1 MKKKPLLFAASAAAV
16 LLGSCGP
23 FTSHWSAK
31 MFIHSNNS
39 HSASMSFDEFKGLI
53 VFNMRCKD
61 DTYNAL
67 TYDLKLTE
75 GKFNISYAYAEDD
88 VKEVITIEGTDTKEG
103 WIALPKEGEFY
114 LLVESEE
121 TSKTG
126 NFKFD
131 LKSYSDLLFA

>member
-1 MKKKPLLFAASAAAV
+1 
-16 LLGSCGP
+16 
-23 FTSHWSAK
+23 

-53 VFNMRCKD
+53 VFNMRCKN

-88 VKEVITIEGTDTKEG
+88 VKEVLTIEGTDTKEG
-103 WIALPKEGEFY
+103 WVALPKEGEFY

-121 TSKTG
+121 TSKSG
-126 NFKFD
+126 DFKFN
-131 LKSYSDLLFA
+131 LKSYSGLAFA